1 MSRTGSQV
9 LLDSL
14 HEEGVEYIFGIPG
27 TLTLPFYDSL
37 IDFPNIY
44 PIVNRHEQGA
54 AFAADGYS
62 RVSGKTGVVFTVP
75 GPGGTNIATALQS
88 SKEDSVPVVA
98 ITSAL
103 SDAMRHKSAIHDVDM
118 ENALVSC
125 VKKVFVPNKV
135 SEIKDYVKAAF
146 LWANEGRP
154 GPVQIVMKANLFK
167 AEEEK
172 QIVSTVVP
180 SPEPIPAIDDSKLDE
195 IVQLL
200 LKSNKPIIY
209 AGSGVVAAKAEKLL
223 QTLALKLGA
232 PVITSIKGRGV
243 LSEEDP
249 ISFGLPSFVG
259 CEDMLKESDLCL
271 ALGTGFGQFSTSYYK
286 MPMTNNLLQI
296 DIAEDRLGR
305 NYPAKLSIQGDI
317 NLCLQRIL
325 IKLEDV
331 DSLAS
336 TESLYRVKSSKSLY
350 KERLDSFMSHENNPP
365 FHGLFVMKTIRDVMP
380 PNTVFL
386 SDSSATQSWLMEEA
400 FTIYEP
406 NSILL
411 SEAYQSMGYAL
422 GASIGAKIGAPERP
436 VCGIIGDGSFTMVCG
451 ELAAAVS
458 HSLHIIIIIF
468 NDGKYGALRHSQK
481 YVYGERY
488 IATDINN
495 PDFVTL
501 AESFGAKGHRIL
513 AKGDL
518 AESLD
523 NALHEKNVH
532 IIDCPIE
539 ADVLSTKWEKSV
551 KVFNNEKQ

>member
-1 MSRTGSQV
+1 M
-9 LLDSL
+9 
-14 HEEGVEYIFGIPG
+14 
-27 TLTLPFYDSL
+27 
-37 IDFPNIY
+37 
-44 PIVNRHEQGA
+44 
-54 AFAADGYS
+54 
-62 RVSGKTGVVFTVP
+62 P

-103 SDAMRHKSAIHDVDM
+103 SDVMRHKSAIHDVDM
-118 ENALVSC
+118 ENALSSC

-146 LWANEGRP
+146 VWANEGRP

-172 QIVSTVVP
+172 QIVSTIVP
-180 SPEPIPAIDDSKLDE
+180 SPEPIPTIDELKLDE
-195 IVQLL
+195 MVELL
-200 LKSNKPIIY
+200 LKANKPIIY

-305 NYPAKLSIQGDI
+305 NYPAILSIQAEI
-317 NLCLQRIL
+317 NLCLQGIL
-325 IKLEDV
+325 KRLEGV
-331 DSLAS
+331 GPSAN
-336 TESLYRVKSSKSLY
+336 TESLYRIKSSRSLY
-350 KERLDSFMSHENNPP
+350 KERLDRFMSNENNPP

-400 FTIYEP
+400 FTVFQP

-458 HSLHIIIIIF
+458 HSLHIIIVIF

-495 PDFVTL
+495 PNFVTL
-501 AESFGAKGHRIL
+501 AKSFGAKGHKIL
-513 AKGDL
+513 TKNDL
-518 AESLD
+518 EESLD

-539 ADVLSTKWEKSV
+539 TDVLSTKWERSV
-551 KVFNNEKQ
+551 SVFNNEKQ